1 MAPNPDVLHRF
12 ATGQPRGVVPTTP
25 AVPCRFATQR
35 FLTGRWFLIAACVLL
50 LVSGVGGCEPKEPAR
65 PSGETQPARNVSSSH
80 VSSASGRV
88 VEAAPRIVAFGNSL
102 TAGLGVPPDQS
113 YPAQLQRRLL
123 EAGYHYEVINAGVS
137 GETTAGGLRR
147 LSWILKSRPSIVILE
162 LGANDGLR
170 GKPLPSMASNLTEII
185 EGLQQAGVKVVLA
198 GMQIPPNYGLAYT
211 RGFASTFERLAQDH
225 GVTLIPFF
233 LEGVAA
239 RQELNQADGIHPT
252 AEGYRI
258 VAQTVFDVV
267 EPLLKKGSP
276 LSHPR

>member
-1 MAPNPDVLHRF
+1 MAPVTNDVLHRF
-12 ATGQPRGVVPTTP
+12 AT
-25 AVPCRFATQR
+25 QR
-35 FLTGRWFLIAACVLL
+35 FRAGRWLRLAVCVLL
-50 LVSGVGGCEPKEPAR
+50 LVSGVGGCEPREPAT
-65 PSGETQPARNVSSSH
+65 PSDETHPARNGSSVD
-80 VSSASGRV
+80 VSSASSHA
-88 VEAAPRIVAFGNSL
+88 VEVAPRIVAFGNSL
-102 TAGLGVPPDQS
+102 TAGLGVSPDES

-123 EAGYHYEVINAGVS
+123 EAGYHYEVMNAGVS

-147 LSWILKSRPSIVILE
+147 LSWILKSQPWMVILE

-170 GKPLPSMASNLTEII
+170 GKPLALMASNLTEII
-185 EGLQQAGVKVVLA
+185 EGLQQAGVELILA
-198 GMQIPPNYGLAYT
+198 GMQIATYYGSAYT
-211 RGFASTFERLAQDH
+211 NGFASVFERLAQDH

-239 RQELNQADGIHPT
+239 RKELNQADGIHPT

-258 VAQTVFDVV
+258 VAQTVFDVI